1 MATKQGM
8 CRNCGSLVMFDDRD
22 ELCECVFCNC
32 VFPSKEAAEIL
43 ANPDGYEFKNEKFEK
58 QEGAKHYYSN
68 PVMPDLVEKAVQRE
82 KVSKTQTDSAKL
94 KASEFEIS
102 PNDVKAPKKLVIG
115 MIAGAV
121 VFVAVILAISL
132 PLYFSRKA
140 LKEAITADIGDI
152 FQSTETDAISY
163 TDFDYKQF
171 NIYGLTCQHI
181 KLGLS
186 DEITDSQA
194 KTLYSNYA
202 KLRSEKRGEDSG
214 DVEMFIYTPGTIYLV
229 NKDGVTTDVQTPVA
243 IKEPT
248 ETTK

>member
-22 ELCECVFCNC
+22 ELCECIFCNC
-32 VFPSKEAAEIL
+32 VFPAKEAEELL
-43 ANPDGYEFKNEKFEK
+43 ANPDGHEFKNEKFDK
-58 QEGAKHYYSN
+58 QEGSKHYYSN
-68 PVMPDLVEKAVQRE
+68 PVMPDIVEKAVQRE
-82 KVSKTQTDSAKL
+82 KVSKTQPDSLKL

-102 PNDVKAPKKLVIG
+102 PNDVKAPKNLVIG
-115 MIAGAV
+115 MAVGAAV
-121 VFVAVILAISL
+121 IVAIILAISL

-140 LKEAITADIGDI
+140 LKEAITADIGSI
-152 FQSTETDAISY
+152 FVSSESDPVAY

-171 NIYGLTCQHI
+171 NVYGLSCQYI

-194 KTLYSNYA
+194 KSLYTNYA

-214 DVEMFIYTPGTIYLV
+214 EVEMYIYTPDTIFFV

-243 IKEPT
+243 IAEPT
-248 ETTK
+248 ETSK